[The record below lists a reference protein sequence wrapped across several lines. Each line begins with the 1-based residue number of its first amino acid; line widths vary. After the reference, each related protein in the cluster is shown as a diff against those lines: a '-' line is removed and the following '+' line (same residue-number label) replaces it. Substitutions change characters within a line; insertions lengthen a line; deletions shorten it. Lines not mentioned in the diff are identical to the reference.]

1 MNSRALAS
9 EKRNNAK
16 IETENKTGDSYVT
29 GLKKHTKSHA
39 AITVIASDGVADAI
53 AVPIL

>member
-9 EKRNNAK
+9 EKRSNDK